1 MMNNWSGKKKV
12 LALFGGVL
20 AIVGLIIT
28 IFLVQKVQEI
38 RSRAEKATVL
48 SLTPPNQNV
57 SFGETA
63 SLDIRIDPGVNQ
75 VNFVKFEIKFDP
87 DRFDADQSEFT
98 LTLLP
103 VCRFCKN
110 L

>member
-57 SFGETA
+57 IPGDKA
-63 SLDIRIDPGVNQ
+63 KLDIILNPGTNQ
-75 VNFVKFEIKFDP
+75 VNFVK
-87 DRFDADQSEFT
+87 
-98 LTLLP
+98 
-103 VCRFCKN
+103 V
-110 L
+110 